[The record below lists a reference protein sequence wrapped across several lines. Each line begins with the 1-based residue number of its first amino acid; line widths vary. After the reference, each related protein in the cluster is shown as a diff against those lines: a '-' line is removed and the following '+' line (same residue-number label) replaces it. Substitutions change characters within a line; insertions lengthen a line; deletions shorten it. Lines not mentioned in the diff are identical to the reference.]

1 MARDFFSLITRL
13 PRAGKTILKLASA
26 IDYSRGTHIDHKG
39 LQRTANVCAAGVGE
53 EELIIEGFLL
63 KISLVCFVSLL
74 GWIYS
79 ADVRMRTWS
88 SQYRQASAFGT

>member
-1 MARDFFSLITRL
+1 MCRRSW
-13 PRAGKTILKLASA
+13 G
-26 IDYSRGTHIDHKG
+26 
-39 LQRTANVCAAGVGE
+39 

-88 SQYRQASAFGT
+88 SQYRQASTIGT